1 MTVTEIITVLCA
13 DLAESSRLQNYIDL
27 AEESI
32 NETVFGSM
40 TNQAIALKACHLY
53 QLFDANSEMA
63 KMDSIGGGSGAV
75 TSYSEGGIS
84 IGFASGDTESE
95 LSSTKYGRMLLALM
109 KSIPKMNVN
118 RLGVVGNL

>member
-13 DLAESSRLQNYIDL
+13 DLAENSRLQNYIDL

-32 NETVFGSM
+32 NSTVFGSM
-40 TNQAIALKACHLY
+40 TNQAVALKACHLY

-118 RLGVVGNL
+118 RLGVVGSL